1 MAEKSFTLRVTQGD
15 KQSST
20 VITAAG
26 ALVLEHVM
34 NFQDAW
40 KGVSAGSIIFD
51 LSEVLYMDS
60 SALGSL
66 VNANVWLSQQ
76 QRRIA
81 LAGVSGRILQLLR
94 MTRVETLFA
103 VFPDVKAA
111 EDALAGREE
120 WPNLPRA

>member
-1 MAEKSFTLRVTQGD
+1 MAEKSFTVRVSPGGR
-15 KQSST
+15 QSST
-20 VITAAG
+20 VIAAAG

-40 KGVSAGSIIFD
+40 KGVATGSVIFD

-66 VNANVWLSQQ
+66 VNAHVCLSQQ

-81 LAGVSGRILQLLR
+81 LAGVSGRILQLLK
-94 MTRVETLFA
+94 MTRVETLFP
-103 VFPDVKAA
+103 VFPDVKTA
-111 EDALAGREE
+111 EDALAGA
-120 WPNLPRA
+120 NQAD